1 MEILAMHNVEI
12 VDKWLQIYLIF
23 LLMDFATGFMK
34 AYRVEGFKSRKL
46 RDGVIRVITELMAIV
61 FAGVLDFAFGLNILM
76 VSTKTLFIF
85 KEAISLVEN
94 FGILGVELPDIL
106 KNKIQDLNPQ
116 KNQEEEEEED
126 N

>member
-34 AYRVEGFKSRKL
+34 AYKVEGFKSRKL

-116 KNQEEEEEED
+116 KNQEED

>member
-34 AYRVEGFKSRKL
+34 AYKVEGFKSRKL

-116 KNQEEEEEED
+116 KNQEEED

>member
-116 KNQEEEEEED
+116 KNQEEEED

>member
-116 KNQEEEEEED
+116 KNQEEEEED

>member
-1 MEILAMHNVEI
+1 MEALAIQNVEI
-12 VDKWLQIYLIF
+12 VDKWLQVYLVF

-34 AYRVEGFKSRKL
+34 AYKVEGFKSRKL
-46 RDGVIRVITELMAIV
+46 RDGVIRVITELIAIV
-61 FAGVLDFAFGLNILM
+61 FSGVLDFAFGLNILM
-76 VSTKTLFIF
+76 VSTKTLLVF
-85 KEAISLVEN
+85 KEAISIVEN

-116 KNQEEEEEED
+116 KDQEEEED

>member
-1 MEILAMHNVEI
+1 METLAIHNLEI
-12 VDKWLQIYLIF
+12 VDKWLQVYLVF

-34 AYRVEGFKSRKL
+34 AYKVEGFKSRKL

-76 VSTKTLFIF
+76 VSTKTLLVF
-85 KEAISLVEN
+85 KEAISIVEN

-116 KNQEEEEEED
+116 KDQEEEEED

>member
-34 AYRVEGFKSRKL
+34 AYKVEGFKSRKL

-116 KNQEEEEEED
+116 KNQEEEED

>member
-1 MEILAMHNVEI
+1 
-12 VDKWLQIYLIF
+12 
-23 LLMDFATGFMK
+23 MDFATGFMK
-34 AYRVEGFKSRKL
+34 AYKVEGFKSRKL

-61 FAGVLDFAFGLNILM
+61 FSGVLDFAFGLNILM
-76 VSTKTLFIF
+76 VSTKTLLVF
-85 KEAISLVEN
+85 KEAISIVEN

-116 KNQEEEEEED
+116 KDQEEEED

>member
-116 KNQEEEEEED
+116 KNQEEED